1 MPDPAAQVITR
12 FAPSPTGQLH
22 LGHLY
27 SAHIAH
33 QLAQSQG
40 GQFLLRFED
49 IDTTRVRDPFYQA
62 IEDDLDWAGIEAP
75 KPYLRQSERL
85 DAYSLAIEQLK
96 SLGVLYPC
104 FCSRKDIQ
112 RELAHITNAPHGSDG
127 PHYPG
132 TCRNLGS
139 SEIQQNLAAGKTP
152 SWRLD
157 CAKASKLTGTLG
169 FHDTYFGETPV
180 NPGLLG
186 DIILARKDIGTSYHI
201 AVVVDDAYQNITD
214 VVRGEDLLDST
225 HIHRVLQKLL
235 NLPQPRYHHHP
246 LVTDDAG
253 ERLAKRHEALALQS
267 LREDQKLSAASALDM
282 AKAHLISMY

>member
-132 TCRNLGS
+132 TCRTLGS
-139 SEIQQNLAAGKTP
+139 SENQQNLAAGKTP

-267 LREDQKLSAASALDM
+267 LREDQKLSAASALEM
-282 AKAHLISMY
+282 AKAHLISIH

>member
-267 LREDQKLSAASALDM
+267 LREDQKLSAASALEM
-282 AKAHLISMY
+282 AKAHLISIH

>member
-132 TCRNLGS
+132 TCRTLGS

-267 LREDQKLSAASALDM
+267 LREDQKLSAASALEM
-282 AKAHLISMY
+282 AKAHLISIH